1 MYNKQVKF
9 KIKFLLL
16 YLLMR
21 VYTKVRDL
29 IICYWFGW
37 LYIADFFFCINK
49 TIKSKTIRSKKF
61 NYSKTSIIRIQKQN
75 EISIYENFKL
85 IYLKILTY
93 WEILIYQ
100 ISCDV

>member
-21 VYTKVRDL
+21 VYMKVRDL

-37 LYIADFFFCINK
+37 LYIADFFFCIDK
-49 TIKSKTIRSKKF
+49 TIKWSKKF

-75 EISIYENFKL
+75 EISIYENLKL